1 MIKEE
6 LKLSISAMRVF
17 NHIFSKREKKQM
29 ILISIFCSIIDFIT
43 IYFVDLSLDLNIIFS
58 ILLSYIISFLIFLI
72 PSSLFIFY
80 FEMSDVQLDKDEI
93 REEKLNNLFRK
104 LF

>member
-1 MIKEE
+1 VSCGIDGVEIWGAGAALSPWGLTLGVSTE
-6 LKLSISAMRVF
+6 LARRRT
-17 NHIFSKREKKQM
+17 KR
-29 ILISIFCSIIDFIT
+29 FDH
-43 IYFVDLSLDLNIIFS
+43 FVRTGWVIA
-58 ILLSYIISFLIFLI
+58 
-72 PSSLFIFY
+72 SSLFIFY